1 MSIKLVC
8 GVGINSGKY
17 KAKVNGKLT
26 KEYNL
31 WGNMLKRCYSDRFHL
46 LNPTYIGCTV
56 SNNFLHY
63 EYFYE
68 WCQEQIGF
76 NNDDWQLDKDLLI
89 RGNKVYSESTCV
101 FLPKGL
107 NNLLVKSDGSRGE
120 LPIGVCYHKRDK
132 VFMSRVSLNNGYQ
145 KHLGSFNSEI
155 EAFNAYKTSKESY
168 IKELA
173 EKYKHQIDE
182 RAYQVLLDYQVEIDD

>member
-1 MSIKLVC
+1 MIKKLVC

-68 WCQEQIGF
+68 WCQKQIGF

-89 RGNKVYSESTCV
+89 KGNKVYSESTCV

-155 EAFNAYKTSKESY
+155 EAFNAYKIAKESF
-168 IKELA
+168 IKEQA
-173 EKYKHQIDE
+173 EKYKSQIDP
-182 RAYQVLLDYQVEIDD
+182 RAYNALMNYTVGIAD